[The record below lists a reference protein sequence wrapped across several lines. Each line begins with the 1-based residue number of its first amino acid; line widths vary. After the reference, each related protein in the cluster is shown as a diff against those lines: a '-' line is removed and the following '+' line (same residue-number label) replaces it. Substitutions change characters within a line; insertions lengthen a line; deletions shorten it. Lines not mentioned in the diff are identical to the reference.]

1 MNARTETLAEV
12 IDWLGDEADREWE
25 RAKDG
30 LSDGYDGFDAY
41 TRAIQHCQDMIVE
54 DEASSGKHTKIAL
67 LKHLADTFDE
77 TSLGCSGR
85 TKAWMIGLPSLRP
98 PHSPSPSSQGR
109 AAGPPFPYAFKGVQ
123 VMPTPSS
130 YPPEPSLDAI
140 EGRATFDGHVIRLER
155 WGREA
160 DRRRCAYAAAPI
172 GSVRGA
178 RVMTTPDAAF
188 LVIDVVAPDSK
199 ATGIPTRPGALARS
213 VWTLRVPDPAKAD
226 RFAGMVAR
234 HAPAE
239 AVPLERAPRAD
250 RRPVLLIAVAAMLAA
265 SLAVLGGWTAYEAGQ
280 PEPVRTK
287 VVKRTVVR
295 ERIRTVTS
303 CPTPAP
309 PTAQE
314 QAPAA
319 TTEPETDAAPQ
330 SQPTQS
336 DDSQNQSQS
345 TDTDSGTHVNGQDQ
359 TQEGESD
366 VSRAEGS
373 QAGQ

>member
-1 MNARTETLAEV
+1 
-12 IDWLGDEADREWE
+12 
-25 RAKDG
+25 
-30 LSDGYDGFDAY
+30 
-41 TRAIQHCQDMIVE
+41 
-54 DEASSGKHTKIAL
+54 
-67 LKHLADTFDE
+67 
-77 TSLGCSGR
+77 
-85 TKAWMIGLPSLRP
+85 
-98 PHSPSPSSQGR
+98 
-109 AAGPPFPYAFKGVQ
+109 
-123 VMPTPSS
+123 MPTPSS

-140 EGRATFDGHVIRLER
+140 EGRATFDGHVVRLER

-172 GSVRGA
+172 GSARGA

-188 LVIDVVAPDSK
+188 LVIDVVAPDGK

-213 VWTLRVPDPAKAD
+213 VWTLRVPDPAKAA
-226 RFAGMVAR
+226 RFADMVAH
-234 HAPAE
+234 HAPKE
-239 AVPLERAPRAD
+239 AVPLEHAPRTD

-265 SLAVLGGWTAYEAGQ
+265 ALAVLGGWTAYEAGQ

-295 ERIRTVTS
+295 ERVRTVTS

-319 TTEPETDAAPQ
+319 TTEPETDATP
-330 SQPTQS
+330 
-336 DDSQNQSQS
+336 QNQSQPAQS
-345 TDTDSGTHVNGQDQ
+345 NNSQSQSQPTDTDSGTHVNGQNQ
-359 TQEGESD
+359 TQEGGSD
-366 VSRAEGS
+366 VSGAEGG

>member
-1 MNARTETLAEV
+1 
-12 IDWLGDEADREWE
+12 
-25 RAKDG
+25 
-30 LSDGYDGFDAY
+30 
-41 TRAIQHCQDMIVE
+41 
-54 DEASSGKHTKIAL
+54 
-67 LKHLADTFDE
+67 
-77 TSLGCSGR
+77 
-85 TKAWMIGLPSLRP
+85 
-98 PHSPSPSSQGR
+98 
-109 AAGPPFPYAFKGVQ
+109 
-123 VMPTPSS
+123 MPTPSS

-140 EGRATFDGHVIRLER
+140 EGRATFDGHVVRLER

-188 LVIDVVAPDSK
+188 LVIDVVAPNGE

-213 VWTLRVPDPAKAD
+213 VWTLRVPDPAKAN
-226 RFAGMVAR
+226 RFADMVAR
-234 HAPAE
+234 HAPKE

-250 RRPVLLIAVAAMLAA
+250 RRPVLLIAVATMLAA

-295 ERIRTVTS
+295 ERVRTVTS
-303 CPTPAP
+303 CPAQAP
-309 PTAQE
+309 SATQE
-314 QAPAA
+314 QAPAQTPSA
-319 TTEPETDAAPQ
+319 TQEQAQAPSVEPETTTQ
-330 SQPTQS
+330 SQSPWS
-336 DDSQNQSQS
+336 NDGQNQSQS

>member
-1 MNARTETLAEV
+1 
-12 IDWLGDEADREWE
+12 
-25 RAKDG
+25 
-30 LSDGYDGFDAY
+30 
-41 TRAIQHCQDMIVE
+41 
-54 DEASSGKHTKIAL
+54 
-67 LKHLADTFDE
+67 
-77 TSLGCSGR
+77 
-85 TKAWMIGLPSLRP
+85 
-98 PHSPSPSSQGR
+98 
-109 AAGPPFPYAFKGVQ
+109 
-123 VMPTPSS
+123 MPTPSS

-140 EGRATFDGHVIRLER
+140 EGRATFDGHVVRLER

-188 LVIDVVAPDSK
+188 LVIDVVAPDGK
-199 ATGIPTRPGALARS
+199 AIGIPTRPGALARS

-295 ERIRTVTS
+295 ERVRTVTS

-309 PTAQE
+309 PTAQG

-319 TTEPETDAAPQ
+319 TTEP
-330 SQPTQS
+330 
-336 DDSQNQSQS
+336 
-345 TDTDSGTHVNGQDQ
+345 DTDSGTHDDGRNQ
-359 TQEGESD
+359 TQEGGSD
-366 VSRAEGS
+366 VSGAEGS

>member
-1 MNARTETLAEV
+1 
-12 IDWLGDEADREWE
+12 
-25 RAKDG
+25 
-30 LSDGYDGFDAY
+30 
-41 TRAIQHCQDMIVE
+41 
-54 DEASSGKHTKIAL
+54 
-67 LKHLADTFDE
+67 
-77 TSLGCSGR
+77 
-85 TKAWMIGLPSLRP
+85 
-98 PHSPSPSSQGR
+98 
-109 AAGPPFPYAFKGVQ
+109 
-123 VMPTPSS
+123 MPAPSS

-140 EGRATFDGHVIRLER
+140 EGRATFDGHVVRLER

-188 LVIDVVAPDSK
+188 LVIDVVAPDGK

-213 VWTLRVPDPAKAD
+213 VWTLRVPDPAKAA
-226 RFAGMVAR
+226 RFVGMVAR

-239 AVPLERAPRAD
+239 AVPLERAPRTD
-250 RRPVLLIAVAAMLAA
+250 RRPVFLIAVAAMLAA

-287 VVKRTVVR
+287 VVKRTVVK
-295 ERIRTVTS
+295 ERVRTVTS

-309 PTAQE
+309 PTAQG

-319 TTEPETDAAPQ
+319 TTDAAPQ
-330 SQPTQS
+330 SQPAQS
-336 DDSQNQSQS
+336 DDGQSQSQS
-345 TDTDSGTHVNGQDQ
+345 TDADSGTHDDGRNQ

-366 VSRAEGS
+366 VPGAEGS